1 MQTAPTVPRRQRRA
15 LRYVFGREN
24 VFHHQRASLM
34 FCTSSRKR
42 LVGPAGAFRSSSKDG
57 SGQCCSS
64 SIVSSYWVKRP
75 ENLIKPCFCN
85 SIERRSSVGC
95 ASKGCAGGSA
105 ARGWAGPKLTPA
117 RFLLTLRGGCGHFC
131 SSEEGKHMPTKPF
144 QQQNDF

>member
-95 ASKGCAGGSA
+95 ASKGCVGGSA

-131 SSEEGKHMPTKPF
+131 SSEEGKHMPTKTF